1 MDDKLDS
8 GIDETMDDMDDEM
21 VEADILTLTSEDGEE
36 FHFELI
42 DREEI
47 DGAEYVAMIPLLD
60 EDEEQELDEDVD
72 GELVFMKVIM
82 DGEEEF
88 LESIEG
94 DEEFERVSEF
104 FTERLSE
111 FYDIE

>member
-1 MDDKLDS
+1 MDDRLPE
-8 GIDETMDDMDDEM
+8 GIDEITEDMDEM

-36 FHFELI
+36 FHFELV
-42 DREEI
+42 DRAEL
-47 DGAEYVAMIPLLD
+47 DSAEYVALIPLPD
-60 EDEEQELDEDVD
+60 EDDEQELDEDVD
-72 GELVFMKVIM
+72 GELVFMKVVM
-82 DGEEEF
+82 DGDEEF

-111 FYDIE
+111 FFEIE

>member
-1 MDDKLDS
+1 MDDRLPD
-8 GIDETMDDMDDEM
+8 GIDEITEDMDEM

-36 FHFELI
+36 FHFELV
-42 DREEI
+42 DRAEL
-47 DGAEYVAMIPLLD
+47 DSAEYVALIPLPD
-60 EDEEQELDEDVD
+60 EDDEQELDEDVD
-72 GELVFMKVIM
+72 GELVFMKVVM
-82 DGEEEF
+82 DGDEEF

-111 FYDIE
+111 FFEIE